1 MKKLKEYLNTLS
13 YEQML
18 KERYQIYDEMSAYEN
33 VFAQVKIG
41 FGDEYDYPIMA
52 YLMKYKE
59 MYIVFY
65 NEAYDDEYI
74 FSDENEAVD
83 YLESLYGELG
93 LDEDDDEYIGT
104 SFL

>member
-13 YEQML
+13 HEKML
-18 KERYQIYDEMSAYEN
+18 EEKNQIYDEMSIYES

-41 FGDEYDYPIMA
+41 FMDEYDYPITA
-52 YLMKYKE
+52 YLMEYKG

-74 FSDENEAVD
+74 FSNEDEAVD

-93 LDEDDDEYIGT
+93 LDDDEIGT
-104 SFL
+104 PFL